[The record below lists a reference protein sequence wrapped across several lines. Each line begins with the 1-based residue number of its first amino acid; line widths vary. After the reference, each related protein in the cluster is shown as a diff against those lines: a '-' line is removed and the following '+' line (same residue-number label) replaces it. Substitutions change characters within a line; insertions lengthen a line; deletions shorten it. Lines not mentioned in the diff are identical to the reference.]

1 MAGWGQ
7 TRRSGGDRGVSDLA
21 TLHEIVKIAHRNL
34 SPGAWDYLTGGAD
47 TETSVL
53 RNRHALDSLAFK
65 PLVLN
70 DVRDIDLSA
79 TVHGRK
85 KRLPVILAPMGSLDA
100 LDPGGA
106 MTVAKAAE
114 EYGVIS
120 YLSSVT
126 SPGMDEIAA
135 ETSHDKVFQ
144 LYVRGDRDWI
154 ADVTSKAIDLGY
166 IYFCLTVDVALYS
179 RRERDLIKR
188 YKPSGRTRNN
198 EGWEFQAALN
208 WDLVKWFKDT
218 WDIPLILKGIA
229 RPEDAARAVEYGA
242 EVVYVSNHGGRQL
255 DHSRGTIDMLPEIVR
270 EVDGRAEIVVD
281 GGFCRGTDIV
291 KALARG
297 ADAVAIGKIQGLG
310 LGADG
315 QAGVVRVLELLET
328 EMHTVMGLLGLNT
341 LDQLSEDFL
350 EPVQPVVPPSAFS
363 AFPFLNLPSQ
373 EY

>member
-1 MAGWGQ
+1 M
-7 TRRSGGDRGVSDLA
+7 SDFA
-21 TLHEIVKIAHRNL
+21 TLHEIVKAAHRNL

-47 TETSVL
+47 TETALL
-53 RNRHALDSLAFK
+53 RNRMALDSLAFR

-70 DVRDIDLSA
+70 DIREIDMTA
-79 TVHGRK
+79 TVHGAK
-85 KRLPVILAPMGSLDA
+85 SRLPIILAPMGSLDS
-100 LDPGGA
+100 LDPAGA
-106 MTVAKAAE
+106 MAVAKAAE
-114 EYGVIS
+114 EFGVVS

-126 SPGMDEIAA
+126 QPGIAEIAA
-135 ETSHDKVFQ
+135 GTGHDKVFQ

-154 ADVTSKAIDLGY
+154 AGITNKAIDLGY
-166 IYFCLTVDVALYS
+166 VHFCLTVDVAVYS

-188 YKPSGRTRNN
+188 YQPSGRARNN
-198 EGWEFQAALN
+198 DGWEFQAALN

-229 RPEDAARAVEYGA
+229 TAEDAARCIEHGV

-255 DHSRGTIDMLPEIVR
+255 DHGRGTIDMLPEIVK

-281 GGFCRGTDIV
+281 GGFCRGADIV
-291 KALARG
+291 KAIARG

-315 QAGVVRVLELLET
+315 QAGVFRVLEFLEI
-328 EMHTVMGLLGLNT
+328 EMNTVMGLLGLDS
-341 LDQLSEDFL
+341 LDKLSEDCL
-350 EPVQPVVPPSAFS
+350 TPAQPVVAPGVLS
-363 AFPFLNLPSQ
+363 AFPFLNLPPQ

>member
-1 MAGWGQ
+1 M
-7 TRRSGGDRGVSDLA
+7 SDFA
-21 TLHEIVKIAHRNL
+21 TLHEIVKAAHRNL

-47 TETSVL
+47 TESSLL

-70 DVRDIDLSA
+70 DVRNIDLTAS
-79 TVHGRK
+79 VHGRE

-106 MTVAKAAE
+106 LTVAKAAE
-114 EYGVIS
+114 EFGVIS

-126 SPGMDEIAA
+126 RPDMEEISS

-154 ADVTSKAIDLGY
+154 ADIVEKAIGHGF
-166 IYFCLTVDVALYS
+166 IQFCLTVDVALYS

-188 YKPSGRTRNN
+188 YKPSGRARNN
-198 EGWEFQAALN
+198 EGWEYQAAMN

-229 RPEDAARAVEYGA
+229 TAQDAARAVEYGV

-255 DHSRGTIDMLPEIVR
+255 DHSRGTIDMLPEIVN
-270 EVDGRAEIVVD
+270 EVAGRAEIVVD
-281 GGFCRGTDIV
+281 GGFCRGADIV

-297 ADAVAIGKIQGLG
+297 ADAVAIGKLQGLG
-310 LGADG
+310 LGAAG
-315 QAGVVRVLELLET
+315 QKGVVRVLELLET
-328 EMHTVMGLLGLNT
+328 EMNTGMGLLGLDS
-341 LDQLSEDFL
+341 LDKLSEDFL
-350 EPVQPVVPPSAFS
+350 EPVAPVVPPGAFS
-363 AFPFLNLPSQ
+363 AFPFINLPAQ

>member
-1 MAGWGQ
+1 M
-7 TRRSGGDRGVSDLA
+7 SDFA
-21 TLHEIVKIAHRNL
+21 TLHEIVKAAHRNL

-47 TETSVL
+47 TETSLL

-70 DVRDIDLSA
+70 DVRNIDLTAS
-79 TVHGRK
+79 VHGRE

-106 MTVAKAAE
+106 LTVAKAAE
-114 EYGVIS
+114 EFGVIS

-126 SPGMDEIAA
+126 RPDMEEISS

-154 ADVTSKAIDLGY
+154 ADIVEKAIGHGF
-166 IYFCLTVDVALYS
+166 IQFCLTVDVALYS

-188 YKPSGRTRNN
+188 YKPSGRARNN
-198 EGWEFQAALN
+198 EGWEYQAAMN

-229 RPEDAARAVEYGA
+229 TAQDAARAVEYGV

-255 DHSRGTIDMLPEIVR
+255 DHSRGTIDMLPEIVN
-270 EVDGRAEIVVD
+270 EVAGRAEIVVD
-281 GGFCRGTDIV
+281 GGFCRGADIV

-297 ADAVAIGKIQGLG
+297 ADAVAIGKLQGLG
-310 LGADG
+310 LGAAG
-315 QAGVVRVLELLET
+315 QEGVVRVLELLET
-328 EMHTVMGLLGLNT
+328 EMNTVMGLLGLDS
-341 LDQLSEDFL
+341 LDKLSEDFL
-350 EPVQPVVPPSAFS
+350 EPVAPVVPPGAFS
-363 AFPFLNLPSQ
+363 AFPFINLPAQ

>member
-1 MAGWGQ
+1 M
-7 TRRSGGDRGVSDLA
+7 SEFA
-21 TLHEIVKIAHRNL
+21 TLHEIVKAAHRNL

-47 TETSVL
+47 TETTLL
-53 RNRHALDSLAFK
+53 RNRMALDSLAFR
-65 PLVLN
+65 PRVLN
-70 DVRDIDLSA
+70 DVREIDLSS
-79 TVHGRK
+79 TVHGVK
-85 KRLPVILAPMGSLDA
+85 SRLPIILAPMGSLDA

-106 MTVAKAAE
+106 MSVAKAAE
-114 EYGVIS
+114 DFGVVS

-126 SPGMDEIAA
+126 RPGIEEIAA
-135 ETSHDKVFQ
+135 ETTHDKVFQ

-154 ADVTSKAIDLGY
+154 ADIVNKAIDLGY
-166 IYFCLTVDVALYS
+166 IHFCLTVDVALYS

-188 YKPSGRTRNN
+188 YKPSGRARNN
-198 EGWEFQAALN
+198 EGWEFQAGLN

-218 WDIPLILKGIA
+218 WDIPLIVKGIA
-229 RPEDAARAVEYGA
+229 TAQDAALCVEHGV

-255 DHSRGTIDMLPEIVR
+255 DHGRGTIDMLPEIAK

-281 GGFCRGTDIV
+281 GGFCRGADIV
-291 KALARG
+291 KAMARG

-315 QAGVVRVLELLET
+315 QAGVHRVLELLEI
-328 EMHTVMGLLGLNT
+328 EMNTVMGLLGLDR
-341 LDQLSEDFL
+341 LDKLSEDFL
-350 EPVQPVVPPSAFS
+350 EPAQPVVAPGVLS